1 VSQENI
7 ELMRRGYDAW
17 LRRDLGGMLSLLDP
31 DVEVHDRPEAPD
43 ARSYRG
49 HEGVLTALQVSLDA
63 FEDFRLVPERFYD
76 AGDKV
81 VVRLRMIGTGNVSGV
96 PVEEHIAHLWTIRD
110 GRAVALQVYSDPADA
125 LTAAGLPESEDVQA
139 EPGGP

>member
-1 VSQENI
+1 
-7 ELMRRGYDAW
+7 MRRGYDAMM
-17 LRRDLGGMLSLLDP
+17 RRDIEALLALLDP
-31 DVEVHDRPEAPD
+31 EVEMHDRPEAPD

-63 FEDFRLVPERFYD
+63 FDDFQLEPEAFYE

-81 VVRLRMIGTGNVSGV
+81 VVLLRMVGTGNVSGV

-110 GRAVALQVYSDPADA
+110 GRAIALQVYSDPADA
-125 LTAAGLPESEDVQA
+125 LAAAGLSESEADRLS
-139 EPGGP
+139 